1 MLCLQGLQAIFS
13 GTSCHHISV
22 APVGVYVYHPDYL
35 ARPRTNAS
43 SEAVA
48 DLFPEEKPS
57 PIPFLGMKTHLP
69 TPHTAAA
76 PDRLGFISVI
86 SGEILS
92 YFQVFYL
99 KTNLLTQDVL
109 KSKVQSCYLLYLKRA
124 QLALSVNKK
133 VAVLRV
139 IKRNRIAL
147 KSTKPRRV
155 KIHLLNVS
163 HAPSESLIFHL

>member
-13 GTSCHHISV
+13 GTSCHHTSAS

-43 SEAVA
+43 SETVA
-48 DLFPEEKPS
+48 DLFPDEKPES
-57 PIPFLGMKTHLP
+57 PTPFLGMKTHLP

-76 PDRLGFISVI
+76 HNRLGLSSVT

-109 KSKVQSCYLLYLKRA
+109 KSKVQSCYPLY
-124 QLALSVNKK
+124 
-133 VAVLRV
+133 
-139 IKRNRIAL
+139 
-147 KSTKPRRV
+147 
-155 KIHLLNVS
+155 
-163 HAPSESLIFHL
+163 